1 MARIAL
7 ALVCLLGATACLPGL
22 PAVPLNAAR
31 DPAQDVSS
39 WPAADAAL
47 HSASAVMSQL
57 TTLRE
62 KASTRTYRNDE
73 PFLSVDA
80 ERAYVAPDRRY
91 EKVEGRSAVEAV
103 DGETVQIGARFFK
116 RVGKEAGWQQLAWT
130 ESFGWPAREYLFGG
144 LRKVSYAGLG
154 EDPATPARG
163 RHRES
168 QRRLAVP
175 DAAVD
180 RPIHQLL
187 PTPRDHGYS
196 GRARLDDRH
205 STAAALR
212 GHLELHRSRRVYRHL
227 CPARAKLSVA
237 PRPRG

>member
-1 MARIAL
+1 MVRIAL
-7 ALVCLLGATACLPGL
+7 ALVCLLAATACLPGL

-31 DPAQDVSS
+31 DPAHDVSS

-154 EDPATPARG
+154 DVNGRPARILLLQHEG
-163 RHRES
+163 DAESRNAGWQFQTRLWIDPSTNYYLRRETTGTREEPDLMTGTPLL
-168 QRRLAVP
+168 QRYEG
-175 DAAVD
+175 
-180 RPIHQLL
+180 
-187 PTPRDHGYS
+187 TWSYTDHDGS
-196 GRARLDDRH
+196 IAI
-205 STAAALR
+205 S
-212 GHLELHRSRRVYRHL
+212 
-227 CPARAKLSVA
+227 A
-237 PRPRG
+237 PLGPN